1 MRNVNVVPTTDTDG
15 EFINEDGKISES
27 TMKIQDS
34 LYYQDFSYVIK
45 VGQSI
50 NALERDAF
58 KKTMHTA
65 YFYFTGQVN
74 IASRLDARIKTP
86 VSGISQV
93 VEEIPFLQV
102 LNTLFST
109 IFGRRLGTKSDGTT
123 LRANA
128 RLKGAIDS
136 DATTSEHFESNTRD
150 LTLETDTNLDYLSRV
165 RRDIPDNTQTYNVR
179 QGHAYADQDMHF

>member
-1 MRNVNVVPTTDTDG
+1 ML
-15 EFINEDGKISES
+15 KQS
-27 TMKIQDS
+27 TYI
-34 LYYQDFSYVIK
+34 
-45 VGQSI
+45 VG
-50 NALERDAF
+50 A
-58 KKTMHTA
+58 
-65 YFYFTGQVN
+65 
-74 IASRLDARIKTP
+74 
-86 VSGISQV
+86 VSG

-150 LTLETDTNLDYLSRV
+150 LTLETGIDYLSRV

-179 QGHAYADQDMHF
+179 QGHAYAGPRYAFLNKNIQQIFKGPGFTVDI